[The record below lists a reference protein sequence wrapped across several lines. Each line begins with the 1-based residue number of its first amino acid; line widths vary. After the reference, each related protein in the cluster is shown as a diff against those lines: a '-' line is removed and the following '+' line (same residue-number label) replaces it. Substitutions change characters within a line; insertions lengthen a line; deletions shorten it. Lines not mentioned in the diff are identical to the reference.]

1 MRNRL
6 IRALIILFVVVL
18 TAEMVAQIYI
28 RSVYHRY
35 EPKGIFWYLD
45 GVVIDHM
52 KLADGVY
59 LNKVYVEGNP
69 LRLLFLIPKYIV
81 ISDMIAVV
89 QKMPS
94 KLKLPLPKT
103 DFIFEKITLTV
114 PYQEQNYILYGDLKK
129 FDNEHYQLN
138 FESGEQGI
146 QVALTVD
153 VTFRKRQVIGIEMNA
168 DEFSANRP
176 EMKIKRGNA
185 WLSFHLEN
193 GAWQPAGEIEA
204 GLMTYA
210 GQVFLDAN
218 LTINPAN
225 LLFSAK
231 EQKTGNPINIET
243 QSTRITELQ
252 TLVLARQASQV
263 RPARDR

>member
-6 IRALIILFVVVL
+6 IRAVIAVFVAIL
-18 TAEMVAQIYI
+18 TAEMAAQIYI

-52 KLADGVY
+52 KLADGAY
-59 LNKVYVEGNP
+59 LNKVYLEGNP
-69 LRLLFLIPKYIV
+69 FRLLFLKPKYIV
-81 ISDMIAVV
+81 IKDMIVV
-89 QKMPS
+89 AQKMPPQ
-94 KLKLPLPKT
+94 LKLPLPKT

-114 PYQEQNYILYGDLKK
+114 PYQNNNYILYGDLKK
-129 FDNEHYQLN
+129 FDAEHYQFN

-153 VTFRKRQVIGIEMNA
+153 VTLQKRRVIEVEMNA
-168 DEFSANRP
+168 DEFSADRP

-185 WLSFHLEN
+185 WLSFHLQD
-193 GAWQPAGEIEA
+193 GAWQPTGEIEA

-218 LTINPAN
+218 LTINPEN

-231 EQKTGNPINIET
+231 EQATGNPVTIET

-252 TLVLARQASQV
+252 TLVLARSASQV
-263 RPARDR
+263 RPKQGR